1 MSLIN
6 IFIIIILVLLY
17 YLIHYIFDATVTKNI
32 TNNKNKIII
41 TKPIKKSKND
51 NIYVSLNKSSSH
63 SSFVNPAIF

>member
-17 YLIHYIFDATVTKNI
+17 YLIHYIFGATIKKNI
-32 TNNKNKIII
+32 TKNKNKISI
-41 TKPIKKSKND
+41 TNPIEKSKND

-63 SSFVNPAIF
+63 SNFVNPANF